1 MLFFVVWTP
10 VFFKF
15 WRSPCGNNLA
25 ELPWDE
31 YLEDLKKKDIKNE
44 SANVKSRKLQLV
56 FEKIPPDY
64 ATFLQHVKC
73 VLLQSKIF
81 N

>member
-1 MLFFVVWTP
+1 MLFFAVWTP
-10 VFFKF
+10 AFFKF
-15 WRSPCGNNLA
+15 WRSPCGNNLE
-25 ELPWDE
+25 ELPWDM

-56 FEKIPPDY
+56 FDKIPPDY

-73 VLLQSKIF
+73 VLLQLQIF